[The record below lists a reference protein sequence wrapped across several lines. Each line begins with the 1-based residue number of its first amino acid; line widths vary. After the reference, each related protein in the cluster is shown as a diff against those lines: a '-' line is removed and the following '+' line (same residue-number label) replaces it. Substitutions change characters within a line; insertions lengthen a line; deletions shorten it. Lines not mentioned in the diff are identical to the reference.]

1 MRQGYH
7 TDGGLS
13 ERQPGLGTV
22 NRDGYHKH
30 DAVGELLTNYSFTVH
45 QHGGREIVCPRQTPL
60 TAASQLQRHQ
70 D

>member
-22 NRDGYHKH
+22 KRDGHHKR
-30 DAVGELLTNYSFTVH
+30 DAVGELLTNYTSTAH
-45 QHGGREIVCPRQTPL
+45 QHGGREDRRPTSH
-60 TAASQLQRHQ
+60 ASDSGSFRPWNR
-70 D
+70 